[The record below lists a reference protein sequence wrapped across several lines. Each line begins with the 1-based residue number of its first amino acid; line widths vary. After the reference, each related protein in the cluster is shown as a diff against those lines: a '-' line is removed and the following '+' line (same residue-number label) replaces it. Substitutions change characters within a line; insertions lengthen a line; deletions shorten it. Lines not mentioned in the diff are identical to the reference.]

1 MEFICAEEKQ
11 WKEIKTIYMEAF
23 PKRERK
29 PYFALRHS
37 VKTKKA
43 VVMAATEGEQVLGF
57 IVLIPYKD
65 MVMADYLAV
74 SSKIRSR
81 GTGSRILE
89 HICGQF
95 PDKKIVLLIERV
107 DDMAENCQQRT
118 ARRRFYLKNG
128 FTSYGIFITGAGG
141 DMEVLNYGGT
151 VSQEEY
157 MDLQRYALGKLF
169 FRLSRIRLAEV

>member
-1 MEFICAEEKQ
+1 
-11 WKEIKTIYMEAF
+11 MEAF

-74 SSKIRSR
+74 SSKVRSR
-81 GTGSRILE
+81 GSIEDATVIMVAQRISTVLDADRIL
-89 HICGQF
+89 
-95 PDKKIVLLIERV
+95 VV
-107 DDMAENCQQRT
+107 DDGQIVGNGTHRELLDTCPLYREIAEIQ
-118 ARRRFYLKNG
+118 
-128 FTSYGIFITGAGG
+128 
-141 DMEVLNYGGT
+141 
-151 VSQEEY
+151 
-157 MDLQRYALGKLF
+157 LGKEAL
-169 FRLSRIRLAEV
+169 